1 MTGWELGNCQRYGW
15 DPIVIVFNNM
25 GWEMLRVFQ
34 PESKFNDL
42 SDWRFAELAPML
54 GGDGVRVHTRGM
66 LKSAL
71 HAAVSRRGRFQ
82 LIEVMIPRGVVS
94 KSLQRF
100 VAGMRRRVEAP

>member
-1 MTGWELGNCQRYGW
+1 
-15 DPIVIVFNNM
+15 
-25 GWEMLRVFQ
+25 
-34 PESKFNDL
+34 
-42 SDWRFAELAPML
+42 
-54 GGDGVRVHTRGM
+54 M